1 MLSQFRHQLR
11 GRSVAAVFPQIAL
24 IFYGVFPGAGTAS
37 SQPAAPFIAAS
48 LLCGRTL
55 APLGQLAKP
64 RCRASTPARSVYR
77 ALRRA
82 AAGTGKQDVGLE
94 MTPLARP
101 KFRRQIEFRNVTF
114 KFPGASQPI
123 ISDLSLKIPAGQRV
137 AVVGKMGSGKS
148 TFTRLLAGIYE
159 PEEGSVLIDGV
170 DVRQIEKSDL
180 RRNIGITLQE
190 SWLFAG
196 SIRDNIL
203 MGSFEYDDDHLI
215 KICKIAGVDDFVAAH
230 PKGYDM
236 IVKERGAGLSGGQK
250 QAINLARSLLH
261 EPSVLLLDE
270 PTSSMDQQT
279 ERSVVQALSEFQ
291 TGKTMVA
298 VTHRNSILQIVDR
311 VLVMEKGR
319 VVTDT
324 TPQQLGVKGA

>member
-1 MLSQFRHQLR
+1 
-11 GRSVAAVFPQIAL
+11 
-24 IFYGVFPGAGTAS
+24 
-37 SQPAAPFIAAS
+37 
-48 LLCGRTL
+48 
-55 APLGQLAKP
+55 
-64 RCRASTPARSVYR
+64 
-77 ALRRA
+77 
-82 AAGTGKQDVGLE
+82 
-94 MTPLARP
+94 MTPVSRP
-101 KFRRQIEFRNVTF
+101 KFDGEIEFRNVTF

-123 ISDLSLKIPAGQRV
+123 INDLSLKIPAGQRV

-203 MGSFEYDDDHLI
+203 MGSFEYDDEHLI

-311 VLVMEKGR
+311 VLVMEKGK